1 MFFLGQYSKTRY
13 SIIYSVIIESHIFM
27 NSKNNINY
35 SIYTCKID
43 FYHKNI
49 IFDTI
54 INNIIIS
61 L

>member
-1 MFFLGQYSKTRY
+1 MFFWGQYSKTRY
-13 SIIYSVIIESHIFM
+13 SIIYSVIIENHIFM

-49 IFDTI
+49 IFGTI
-54 INNIIIS
+54 MNNIIIS

>member
-1 MFFLGQYSKTRY
+1 
-13 SIIYSVIIESHIFM
+13 M

-49 IFDTI
+49 IFDTTM
-54 INNIIIS
+54 NNIIIS

>member
-1 MFFLGQYSKTRY
+1 
-13 SIIYSVIIESHIFM
+13 M

-54 INNIIIS
+54 E
-61 L
+61 